1 MKVLLFSFLGGLFL
15 PMCLFAQE
23 AGLDA
28 NLQNPGYIE
37 EPEWFKESFLDIR
50 EDIQDAAAE
59 NKRVLLYF
67 HQDGCPYCEK
77 LIKDNFGQRETTE
90 LTQSLFDTI
99 SINLWGDRE
108 VIGFNGDELTEKEF
122 SKSLRVQFTPTLL
135 MLDENGE
142 VALRVNGYYPP
153 GKFQA
158 ALHYGG
164 GKLEEQGSFR
174 DYLASTPVANAS
186 GKLHTNPTYLNAPL
200 KLRDT
205 LQSSTKP
212 MLVMFEQKQC
222 LACDELHT
230 DILQREE
237 SLKLLN
243 GFDVAL
249 VDMWSATEIQTP
261 DGQVKKIRQWAD
273 DLGVAYA
280 PTMAFFDANG
290 HLIFRTDA
298 YLRAFHTDA
307 SMAYVLEKA
316 YLTEPEFQ
324 RFVESRA
331 DSLRAL
337 GIEVNLME

>member
-1 MKVLLFSFLGGLFL
+1 MKVLLFSFFGGLML
-15 PMCLFAQE
+15 PICLFAQDE
-23 AGLDA
+23 GLDA

-50 EDIQDAAAE
+50 EDIQDATAQ

-108 VIGFNGDELTEKEF
+108 VVGFKGEELTEKEF

-135 MLDENGE
+135 MLDEKGE
-142 VALRVNGYYPP
+142 IALRVNGYYPP
-153 GKFQA
+153 GKFQM
-158 ALHYGG
+158 ALHYAG
-164 GKLEEQGSFR
+164 GKLAKPVSFR
-174 DYLASTPVANAS
+174 DYLASTPIRNAS
-186 GKLHTNPTYLNAPL
+186 GKLHVNPTYLKAPL

-205 LQSSTKP
+205 LKDSTKP
-212 MLVMFEQKQC
+212 LLVMFEQKQC

-237 SLKLLN
+237 SLKLLK

-261 DGQVKKIRQWAD
+261 GGQVKKIRQWAA
-273 DLGVAYA
+273 DLGVAYT
-280 PTMAFFDANG
+280 PTMAFFNANG
-290 HLIFRTDA
+290 ELVFRTDG
-298 YLRAFHTDA
+298 YLRAFHTNA
-307 SMAYVLEKA
+307 SMAYVLEEA

-324 RFVESRA
+324 RFVEHRA
-331 DSLRAL
+331 DTMRAAGL
-337 GIEVNLME
+337 EVDLMK